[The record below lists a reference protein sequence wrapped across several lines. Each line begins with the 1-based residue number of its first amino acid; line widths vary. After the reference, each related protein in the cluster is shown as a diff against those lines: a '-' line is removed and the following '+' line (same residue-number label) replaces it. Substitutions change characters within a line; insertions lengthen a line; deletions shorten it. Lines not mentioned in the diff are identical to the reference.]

1 MMWALCFPGWS
12 PMFLVRGGGGRVV
25 ATGVSFL
32 RITDNR

>member
-1 MMWALCFPGWS
+1 MMWAPCFPGCS
-12 PMFLVRGGGGRVV
+12 PMFLVRGGGGWVA